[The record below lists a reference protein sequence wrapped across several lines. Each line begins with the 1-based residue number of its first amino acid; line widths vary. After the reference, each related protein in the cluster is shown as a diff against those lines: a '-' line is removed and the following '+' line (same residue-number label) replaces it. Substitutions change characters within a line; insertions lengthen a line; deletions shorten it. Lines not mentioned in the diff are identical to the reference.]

1 MSGNHR
7 GPFTRAGVIVLNGNK
22 HEVCRCVGQC
32 EAEDVVTALNMWAYQ
47 PDVPPKSEPGGIC
60 DKCLGLHRSAF
71 VGQKCISSKD
81 CGGTVQ
87 DIKTPQP
94 NREETDKIAA
104 KYYESGRKLD
114 IQCWSLCAGG
124 AKGYWKDVEFPSF
137 SYDYVW
143 RIKPSKRRVV
153 VGIFKNLSGQLYSA
167 MLGDGTLYPAALATA
182 ECEVEA

>member
-1 MSGNHR
+1 VSGNHR

-94 NREETDKIAA
+94 NREETDAVAVKH
-104 KYYESGRKLD
+104 YESGRKLEVQAFVVD
-114 IQCWSLCAGG
+114 AWADQTEPA
-124 AKGYWKDVEFPSF
+124 F
-137 SYDYVW
+137 SYDFAW
-143 RIKPSKRRVV
+143 RIKPTKRRVV
-153 VGIFKNLSGQLYSA
+153 VEVYRDSTSA
-167 MLGDGTLYPAALATA
+167 GCLRSVCVGSEDASKFWTLVGTA

>member
-94 NREETDKIAA
+94 NREETDRIATE
-104 KYYESGRKLD
+104 YYKSGRTLEVQYGTHYYRGNPVFSWAD
-114 IQCWSLCAGG
+114 CSS
-124 AKGYWKDVEFPSF
+124 PSF
-137 SYDYVW
+137 
-143 RIKPSKRRVV
+143 
-153 VGIFKNLSGQLYSA
+153 
-167 MLGDGTLYPAALATA
+167 
-182 ECEVEA
+182 